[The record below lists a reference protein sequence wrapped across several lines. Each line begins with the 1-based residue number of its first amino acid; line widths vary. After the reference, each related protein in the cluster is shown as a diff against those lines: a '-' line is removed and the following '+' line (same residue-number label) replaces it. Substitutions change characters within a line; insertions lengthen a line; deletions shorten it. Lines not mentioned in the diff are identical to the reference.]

1 MAHYSAPPRKAP
13 SRPIRAG
20 RYGLLFLAFIGG
32 SIAVRG
38 IAEHQAE
45 SQLRTFVQG
54 NETLILRL
62 RRLPKSRSR
71 DQRIE
76 NARRNLKWASAYRQS
91 GIDPD
96 FATALRYEGELDDE
110 RLSKSPP

>member
-1 MAHYSAPPRKAP
+1 LLLLALVGAGSAAREVVE
-13 SRPIRAG
+13 RRAEG
-20 RYGLLFLAFIGG
+20 
-32 SIAVRG
+32 
-38 IAEHQAE
+38 
-45 SQLRTFVQG
+45 QLQTFVQG

-76 NARRNLKWASAYRQS
+76 NARRNLRWAAQYRRS

-96 FATALRYEGELDDE
+96 FAEALRFEGEVAE
-110 RLSKSPP
+110 GRLSKASP